1 MENTE
6 CVLNKEE
13 WLKMRK
19 MLNVFSIRG
28 MVKDE
33 ENTEQAQDEK
43 NTECIQYKEEEWLK
57 IRK

>member
-1 MENTE
+1 
-6 CVLNKEE
+6 
-13 WLKMRK
+13 MRK

-28 MVKDE
+28 MVKDK

-57 IRK
+57 IRN